1 MLQTSS
7 ISFRRRRIDSEFALE
22 RTQVVGRPLEEVF
35 SFFAEARNLEAITPP
50 WLRFEIVEAPARIER
65 GSLLRYR
72 LRLLGV
78 PVSWRTEIAEWKP
91 PRSFTDVQLSGPY
104 RLWEHTHRFSPVAGG
119 TEVYD
124 HVRYGIPG
132 GRLAPAIQ
140 RLFVAPRLD
149 EIFDYRADRLSA
161 LLGGTSV
168 SKDAPRA

>member
-104 RLWEHTHRFSPVAGG
+104 RLWEHTHRLSRVRGG
-119 TEVYD
+119 TEIHD
-124 HVRYGIPG
+124 HVRYRLPG
-132 GRLAPAIQ
+132 GPLAPLLHRAA
-140 RLFVAPRLD
+140 VGGWLD
-149 EIFDYRADRLSA
+149 EIFDYRAERLRT
-161 LLGGTSV
+161 LLG
-168 SKDAPRA
+168 